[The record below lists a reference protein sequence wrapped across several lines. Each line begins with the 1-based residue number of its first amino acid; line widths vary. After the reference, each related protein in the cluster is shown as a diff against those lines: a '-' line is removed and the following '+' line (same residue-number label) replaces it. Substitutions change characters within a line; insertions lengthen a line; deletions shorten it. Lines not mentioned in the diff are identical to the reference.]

1 MITLKNIKAFI
12 KKSLVFKVLAFAVAL
27 VLILQVF
34 PEKAKFKYEFRKGE
48 LWQHENLYAPFDFP
62 LKKTEEQIK
71 AEKQQITN
79 QSTVYYKQDTT
90 AFVSAKQKFEQKKY
104 AYFKHL
110 SDDKRELLLKKA
122 EAFLAE
128 SYRNGVM
135 LNQPAF
141 SPSEIFI
148 IKHNNQIV
156 EVPAERVLYLQQLAT
171 AIKNY
176 FDTAPYNEYH
186 KNYYDLFFEILT
198 PNLVIDQNFTQKA
211 LTQNLKEIVYT
222 RGWVNKGKL
231 IIAKGELVE
240 GEKLNTLLSLK
251 EEYETQTWSQNNY
264 NWSLLGYYTLVAMVL
279 LLMALYL
286 KIYENKLY
294 KSNLKLSVILLN
306 MLSMILFVGLISRY
320 FPDYIY
326 IVPVGMMVLILKS
339 FFDLRT
345 VLFVYISTILI
356 TGFIVPN
363 SFQFVFIQIV
373 AAMAIILT
381 PKGMHYRL
389 SSFVSAG
396 LITAAYLIIYIA
408 FHTITEGTL
417 KGLDISLLT
426 LFILNGIGI
435 LFSQPFTYIY
445 ERTFGLVSDV
455 SLLELSDTNTKLLRQ
470 LSEKAPGTFQHS
482 MQVANLAEA
491 AAAEIGAN
499 TLLVRVGALYHDIG
513 KMENPIYFT
522 ENQKTSLNP
531 HDQLTPEQSAK
542 VIIKHV
548 ADGVELAHK
557 NKLPKRII
565 DFIKTHHGR
574 SLTYYFYRKAL
585 DLNPEGTK
593 EEDFRYPGPIPF
605 SKETAI
611 LMMADSVEA
620 ATKSLKNPTFE
631 ALNEF
636 VDRIIKKQLDDNQF
650 ANSDIS
656 FKEIE
661 AIKRIFKS
669 KLTNIYHVRIEY
681 PE

>member
-1 MITLKNIKAFI
+1 MKLHNIKLFA
-12 KKSLVFKVLAFAVAL
+12 KQSVVFKGLAFAVAL

-34 PEKAKFKYEFRKGE
+34 PEKAKLKYEFRKGE

-62 LKKTEEQIK
+62 LKKTAEQIK
-71 AEKQQITN
+71 AEEAQITEH
-79 QSTVYYKQDTT
+79 STVYYRQDTT
-90 AFVSAKQKFEQKKY
+90 AFTSALQNVK
-104 AYFKHL
+104 AYFH
-110 SDDKRELLLKKA
+110 S
-122 EAFLAE
+122 
-128 SYRNGVM
+128 S
-135 LNQPAF
+135 
-141 SPSEIFI
+141 
-148 IKHNNQIV
+148 
-156 EVPAERVLYLQQLAT
+156 
-171 AIKNY
+171 
-176 FDTAPYNEYH
+176 PYNEYA
-186 KNYYDLFFEILT
+186 KNYCDLFFDILT
-198 PNLVIDQNFTQKA
+198 PNLTVDQNFTQKT
-211 LTQNLKEIVYT
+211 LDQNLKEIVFT

-240 GEKLNTLLSLK
+240 GEKLNTLQSLK
-251 EEYETQTWSQNNY
+251 DEYETQTWNQNNY
-264 NWSLLGYYTLVAMVL
+264 NWSLLGYYVLVAIVL
-279 LLMALYL
+279 AVMALYL
-286 KIYENKLY
+286 KLYEKKIY
-294 KSNLKLSVILLN
+294 KSNLKLVVVLLN
-306 MLSMILFVGLISRY
+306 MLCMILFVGIVVKHL
-320 FPDYIY
+320 PEYIY
-326 IVPVGMMVLILKS
+326 IVPVAMMVLILKS

-345 VLFVYISTILI
+345 VFFVFICTILI

-363 SFQFVFIQIV
+363 SFQFVFIQII
-373 AAMAIILT
+373 AAMTIILT
-381 PKGMHYRL
+381 PKNVHYRL
-389 SSFVSAG
+389 SSFISAA
-396 LITAAYLIIYIA
+396 LITGAYLIIYIA

-417 KGLDISLLT
+417 KGLDLSLLT

-455 SLLELSDTNTKLLRQ
+455 SLLELSDTNSSLLRQ

-513 KMENPIYFT
+513 KMQNPLYFI

-531 HDQLTPEQSAK
+531 HDQLTPLQSAK

-548 ADGVELAHK
+548 ADGIELARKH
-557 NKLPKRII
+557 KLPERLI
-565 DFIKTHHGR
+565 DFIRTHHGR
-574 SLTYYFYRKAL
+574 SLTYYFYRK
-585 DLNPEGTK
+585 
-593 EEDFRYPGPIPF
+593 DFRYPGPIPF

-620 ATKSLKNPTFE
+620 ATKSLKNPTYE
-631 ALNEF
+631 ALGEF

-661 AIKRIFKS
+661 AIKKVFKS
-669 KLTNIYHVRIEY
+669 KLTNIYHVRIAY

>member
-1 MITLKNIKAFI
+1 MKLHNIKLFA
-12 KKSLVFKVLAFAVAL
+12 KQSVVFKGLAFAVAL

-62 LKKTEEQIK
+62 LKKTAEQIK
-71 AEKQQITN
+71 AEEAQITEH
-79 QSTVYYKQDTT
+79 STVYYRQDTT
-90 AFVSAKQKFEQKKY
+90 AFTSALQEFQQKKND
-104 AYFKHL
+104 YFGHIAAARK
-110 SDDKRELLLKKA
+110 EVLLQKA
-122 EAFLAE
+122 ETFLKE
-128 SYRNGVM
+128 SYHKGIILKMPDN
-135 LNQPAF
+135 
-141 SPSEIFI
+141 SPSEIAVI
-148 IKHNNQIV
+148 RHNNQI
-156 EVPAERVLYLQQLAT
+156 EELSTAQILSLQHLSASVK
-171 AIKNY
+171 AY
-176 FDTAPYNEYH
+176 FHSSPYNEYA
-186 KNYYDLFFEILT
+186 KNYCDLFFDVLT
-198 PNLVIDQNFTQKA
+198 PNLTVDQNFTQKT
-211 LTQNLKEIVYT
+211 LDQNLKEIVFT

-240 GEKLNTLLSLK
+240 GEKLNTLQSLK
-251 EEYETQTWSQNNY
+251 DEYETQTWNQNNY
-264 NWSLLGYYTLVAMVL
+264 NWSLLGYYVLVAIVL
-279 LLMALYL
+279 AVMALYL
-286 KIYENKLY
+286 KLYEKKIY
-294 KSNLKLSVILLN
+294 KSNLKLVVVLLN
-306 MLSMILFVGLISRY
+306 MLCMILFVGIVVKHL
-320 FPDYIY
+320 PEYIY
-326 IVPVGMMVLILKS
+326 IVPVAMMVLILKS

-345 VLFVYISTILI
+345 VFFVFICTILI

-363 SFQFVFIQIV
+363 SFQFVFIQII
-373 AAMAIILT
+373 AAMTIILT
-381 PKGMHYRL
+381 PKNVHYRL
-389 SSFVSAG
+389 SSFISAA
-396 LITAAYLIIYIA
+396 LITGAYLIIYIA

-417 KGLDISLLT
+417 KGLDLSLLT

-455 SLLELSDTNTKLLRQ
+455 SLLELSDTNSSLLRQ

-513 KMENPIYFT
+513 KMQNPLYFI

-531 HDQLTPEQSAK
+531 HDQLTPLQSAK

-548 ADGVELAHK
+548 ADGIELARKH
-557 NKLPKRII
+557 KLPERLI
-565 DFIKTHHGR
+565 DFIRTHHGR
-574 SLTYYFYRKAL
+574 SLTYYFYRKEL
-585 DLNPEGTK
+585 DTNPNAK

-620 ATKSLKNPTFE
+620 ATKSLKNPTYE
-631 ALNEF
+631 ALGEF

-661 AIKRIFKS
+661 AIKKVFKS
-669 KLTNIYHVRIEY
+669 KLTNIYHVRIAY

>member
-1 MITLKNIKAFI
+1 MKLHNIKLFA
-12 KKSLVFKVLAFAVAL
+12 KQSVVFKGLAFAVAL

-62 LKKTEEQIK
+62 LKKTAEQIK
-71 AEKQQITN
+71 AEEAQITEH
-79 QSTVYYKQDTT
+79 STVYYRQDTT
-90 AFVSAKQKFEQKKY
+90 AFTSALQEFQQKKND
-104 AYFKHL
+104 YFSHIPAARK
-110 SDDKRELLLKKA
+110 EVLLQKA
-122 EAFLAE
+122 ETFLKE
-128 SYRNGVM
+128 SYHKGIILKMPDN
-135 LNQPAF
+135 
-141 SPSEIFI
+141 SPSEIAVI
-148 IKHNNQIV
+148 RHNNQI
-156 EVPAERVLYLQQLAT
+156 EELPTAQILSLQHLSASVKT
-171 AIKNY
+171 Y
-176 FDTAPYNEYH
+176 FHSSPYNEYA
-186 KNYYDLFFEILT
+186 KNYCDLFFDILT
-198 PNLVIDQNFTQKA
+198 PNLTIDQNFTQKT
-211 LTQNLKEIVYT
+211 LDQNLKEIVFT

-240 GEKLNTLLSLK
+240 GEKLNTLQSLK
-251 EEYETQTWSQNNY
+251 DEYETQTWNQNNY
-264 NWSLLGYYTLVAMVL
+264 NWSLLGYYVLVAIVL
-279 LLMALYL
+279 AVMALYL
-286 KIYENKLY
+286 KLYEKKIY
-294 KSNLKLSVILLN
+294 KSNLKLVVVLLN
-306 MLSMILFVGLISRY
+306 MLCMILFVGIVVKHL
-320 FPDYIY
+320 PEYIY
-326 IVPVGMMVLILKS
+326 IVPVAMMVLILKS

-345 VLFVYISTILI
+345 VFFVFICTILI

-363 SFQFVFIQIV
+363 SFQFVFIQII
-373 AAMAIILT
+373 AAMTIILT
-381 PKGMHYRL
+381 PKNVHYRL
-389 SSFVSAG
+389 SSFISAA
-396 LITAAYLIIYIA
+396 LITGAYLIIYIA

-417 KGLDISLLT
+417 KGLDLSLLT

-455 SLLELSDTNTKLLRQ
+455 SLLELSDTNSSLLRQ

-513 KMENPIYFT
+513 KMQNPLYFI

-531 HDQLTPEQSAK
+531 HDQLTPLQSAK

-548 ADGVELAHK
+548 ADGIELARKH
-557 NKLPKRII
+557 KLPERLI
-565 DFIKTHHGR
+565 DFIRTHHGR
-574 SLTYYFYRKAL
+574 SLTYYFYRKEL
-585 DLNPEGTK
+585 DTNPNAK

-620 ATKSLKNPTFE
+620 ATKSLKNPTYE
-631 ALNEF
+631 ALGEF

-661 AIKRIFKS
+661 AIKKVFKS
-669 KLTNIYHVRIEY
+669 KLTNIYHVRIAY

>member
-1 MITLKNIKAFI
+1 MNLKNIKRAAKI
-12 KKSLVFKVLAFAVAL
+12 SLLFKVLSLLVAL

-48 LWQHENLYAPFDFP
+48 LWQHDNLYAPFDFP
-62 LKKTEEQIK
+62 LKKTDEQIK
-71 AEKQQITN
+71 AEEQQITE
-79 QSTVYYKQDTT
+79 QSTVYYRIDTT
-90 AFVSAKQKFEQKKY
+90 AVTSTMQKFRQEKNTYFQRLPQAKTEQ
-104 AYFKHL
+104 
-110 SDDKRELLLKKA
+110 LLKRA
-122 EAFLAE
+122 ETFLLE
-128 SYRNGVM
+128 NYQRGI
-135 LNQPAF
+135 LLKEPADKT
-141 SPSEIFI
+141 PKIAVI
-148 IKHNNQIV
+148 DNNNQIT
-156 EVPAERVLYLQQLAT
+156 ELSTTNILSLQKLKEAV
-171 AIKNY
+171 KNY
-176 FDTAPYNEYH
+176 FGQPPYNEYE
-186 KNYYDLFFEILT
+186 KEYYDLLFDVLT
-198 PNLVIDQNFTQKA
+198 PNLTIDQNFTQKN
-211 LTQNLKEIVYT
+211 LHQNLKEIVYT

-240 GEKLNTLLSLK
+240 GEKLNMLSSLK
-251 EEYETQTWSQNNY
+251 DEYESQSWNQNNY
-264 NWSLLGYYTLVAMVL
+264 NWSQVGYYFLVAIVLTIMV
-279 LLMALYL
+279 LYL
-286 KIYENKLY
+286 KIFERKVY
-294 KSNLKLSVILLN
+294 KNNLKLSVILLN
-306 MLSMILFVGLISRY
+306 MLLMILLVGLMARH

-326 IVPVGMMVLILKS
+326 LVPIAMMVLILKS

-345 VLFVYISTILI
+345 VLFVYISTVLI

-373 AAMAIILT
+373 AAMAIIIS
-381 PKGMHYRL
+381 PKSVHYRL
-389 SSFVSAG
+389 STFISAG
-396 LITAAYLIIYIA
+396 LITGAYLVIYIA
-408 FHTITEGTL
+408 FHIITEGTL

-445 ERTFGLVSDV
+445 ERVFGLVSDV
-455 SLLELSDTNTKLLRQ
+455 SLLELSDTNSKLLRQ

-513 KMENPIYFT
+513 KMENPLYFI

-531 HDQLTPEQSAK
+531 HDELTPAQSAK
-542 VIIKHV
+542 TIIKHV
-548 ADGVELAHK
+548 TDGIDLAHK
-557 NKLPKRII
+557 YKLPERII
-565 DFIKTHHGR
+565 DFIRTHHGR
-574 SLTYYFYRKAL
+574 SLTYYFYKKEL
-585 DLNPEGTK
+585 DTNPEAK

-620 ATKSLKNPTFE
+620 ATKSLKNPTYE
-631 ALNEF
+631 ALEEF
-636 VDRIIKKQLDDNQF
+636 VERIIKKQLDDNQF

-661 AIKRIFKS
+661 RIKKVFKS
-669 KLTNIYHVRIEY
+669 KLTNIYHVRIAY

>member
-1 MITLKNIKAFI
+1 MKLHNIKLFA
-12 KKSLVFKVLAFAVAL
+12 KQSVVFKGLAFAVAL

-62 LKKTEEQIK
+62 LKKTAEQIK
-71 AEKQQITN
+71 AEEAQITEH
-79 QSTVYYKQDTT
+79 STVYYRQDTT
-90 AFVSAKQKFEQKKY
+90 AFTSALQKFQQKKND
-104 AYFKHL
+104 YFVHIPATRK
-110 SDDKRELLLKKA
+110 EVLLQKA
-122 EAFLAE
+122 ETFLKE
-128 SYRNGVM
+128 SYYKGIILKMPDN
-135 LNQPAF
+135 
-141 SPSEIFI
+141 SPSEIAVI
-148 IKHNNQIV
+148 RHNNQI
-156 EVPAERVLYLQQLAT
+156 EELPTAQILSLQHLSASVK
-171 AIKNY
+171 AY
-176 FDTAPYNEYH
+176 FHSSPYNEYA
-186 KNYYDLFFEILT
+186 KNYCDLFFDVLT
-198 PNLVIDQNFTQKA
+198 PNLTVDQNFTQKT
-211 LTQNLKEIVYT
+211 LDQNLKEIVFT

-240 GEKLNTLLSLK
+240 GEKLNTLQSLK
-251 EEYETQTWSQNNY
+251 DEYETQTWNQNNY
-264 NWSLLGYYTLVAMVL
+264 NWSLLGYYVLVAIVL
-279 LLMALYL
+279 AVMALYL
-286 KIYENKLY
+286 KLYEKKIY
-294 KSNLKLSVILLN
+294 KSNLKLVVVLLN
-306 MLSMILFVGLISRY
+306 MLCMILFVGIVVKHL
-320 FPDYIY
+320 PEYIY
-326 IVPVGMMVLILKS
+326 IVPVAMMVLILKS

-345 VLFVYISTILI
+345 VFFVFICTILI

-363 SFQFVFIQIV
+363 SFQFVFIQII
-373 AAMAIILT
+373 AAMTIILT
-381 PKGMHYRL
+381 PKNVHYRL
-389 SSFVSAG
+389 SSFISAA
-396 LITAAYLIIYIA
+396 LITGAYLIIYIA

-417 KGLDISLLT
+417 KGLDLSLLT

-455 SLLELSDTNTKLLRQ
+455 SLLELSDTNSSLLRQ

-513 KMENPIYFT
+513 KMQNPLYFI

-531 HDQLTPEQSAK
+531 HDQLTPLQSAK

-548 ADGVELAHK
+548 ADGIELARKH
-557 NKLPKRII
+557 KLPERLI
-565 DFIKTHHGR
+565 DFIRTHHGR
-574 SLTYYFYRKAL
+574 SLTYYFYRKEL
-585 DLNPEGTK
+585 DTNPTAK

-620 ATKSLKNPTFE
+620 ATKSLKNPTYE
-631 ALNEF
+631 ALGEF

-661 AIKRIFKS
+661 AIKKVFKS
-669 KLTNIYHVRIEY
+669 KLTNIYHVRIAY

>member
-1 MITLKNIKAFI
+1 MMTLKNIKVFI
-12 KKSLVFKVLAFAVAL
+12 KKSLVFKILAFAIAL
-27 VLILQVF
+27 VFILQVF

-48 LWQHENLYAPFDFP
+48 LWQHDNLYAPFDFP
-62 LKKTEEQIK
+62 LKKTDQQINS
-71 AEKQQITN
+71 EKQQITN

-90 AFVSAKQKFEQKKY
+90 AFISAKQKFEQKKNS
-104 AYFKHL
+104 YFNQL
-110 SDDKRELLLKKA
+110 SKDKKELLLHKA
-122 EAFLAE
+122 ETFLTE
-128 SYRNGVM
+128 SYHNGIM
-135 LNQPAF
+135 LNPPVF
-141 SPSEIFI
+141 KTSEIAI
-148 IKHNNQIV
+148 IKQNNQIV
-156 EVPAERVLYLQQLAT
+156 EVSASRVLYLQQLNN

-176 FDTAPYNEYH
+176 FNTAPYNEYL
-186 KNYYDLFFEILT
+186 KIYYDLFFDILT

-211 LTQNLKEIVYT
+211 LNQNLKEIVYT

-264 NWSLLGYYTLVAMVL
+264 NWSLSGYYTLVAIVLILMV
-279 LLMALYL
+279 LYL
-286 KIYENKLY
+286 KIYEKKIY
-294 KSNLKLSVILLN
+294 KSNVKLSVILLN
-306 MLSMILFVGLISRY
+306 MLTMILFVGLISRY

-585 DLNPEGTK
+585 DLNPESTK

-661 AIKRIFKS
+661 AIKRIFKN

>member
-1 MITLKNIKAFI
+1 MMTKLKNLKTFA
-12 KKSLVFKVLAFAVAL
+12 KKSLAAKLFIFAATL
-27 VLILQVF
+27 LIILQVF

-71 AEKQQITN
+71 AEEKKIAAHSTTYYRKDTTTFTSAFQKFQQK
-79 QSTVYYKQDTT
+79 KQD
-90 AFVSAKQKFEQKKY
+90 
-104 AYFKHL
+104 YFTDL
-110 SDDKRELLLKKA
+110 PTPKRAMLLEKA
-122 EAFLAE
+122 ETFLRH
-128 SYRNGVM
+128 SYQKGIA
-135 LNQPAF
+135 LNPPTSAQAK
-141 SPSEIFI
+141 IALI
-148 IKHNNQIV
+148 QNNNQATELSV
-156 EVPAERVLYLQQLAT
+156 SQVLYIQDLHR
-171 AIKNY
+171 AISTY
-176 FDTAPYNEYH
+176 FTDAPYRDYH
-186 KNYYDLFFEILT
+186 KQYYDLFFDILT
-198 PNLVIDQNFTQKA
+198 PNLTVDQNFTQKT
-211 LTQNLKEIVYT
+211 LQQNLKEIVYT

-240 GEKLNTLLSLK
+240 GERLNTLLSLK
-251 EEYETQTWSQNNY
+251 EEYETQTWNQNHY
-264 NWSLLGYYTLVAMVL
+264 SWSLVGYYILVAIVL
-279 LLMALYL
+279 LMMTLYL
-286 KIYENKLY
+286 RMYEQKIYKN
-294 KSNLKLSVILLN
+294 NLKLGVILLN
-306 MLSMILFVGLISRY
+306 MLCMVLMVGLMARNM
-320 FPDYIY
+320 PDYIY
-326 IVPVGMMVLILKS
+326 LVPVAMMVLILRS

-345 VLFVYISTILI
+345 VLFVFISTVLI

-363 SFQFVFIQIV
+363 SFQFVFIQIM
-373 AAMAIILT
+373 AAITIILT

-389 SSFVSAG
+389 SGFISAG
-396 LITAAYLIIYIA
+396 LITAAYLIIYVA
-408 FHTITEGTL
+408 FHIITEGSL
-417 KGLDISLLT
+417 KGIELSLLT
-426 LFILNGIGI
+426 LFVLNGVGM

-445 ERTFGLVSDV
+445 ERAFGLVSDV

-491 AAAEIGAN
+491 AALEIGAN
-499 TLLVRVGALYHDIG
+499 SLLVRVGALYHDIG

-548 ADGVELAHK
+548 SDGVELAHK

-585 DLNPEGTK
+585 DQNPDTK

-661 AIKRIFKS
+661 VIKRVFKD

>member
-1 MITLKNIKAFI
+1 MNLKNIKRTAKI
-12 KKSLVFKVLAFAVAL
+12 SLLFKVLSLLVAL

-48 LWQHENLYAPFDFP
+48 LWQHDNLYAPFDFP
-62 LKKTEEQIK
+62 LKKTDEQIK
-71 AEKQQITN
+71 AEEQQITE
-79 QSTVYYKQDTT
+79 QSTVYYRIDTT
-90 AFVSAKQKFEQKKY
+90 AVTSAMQKFRQEKNTYFQRLPQAKTEQ
-104 AYFKHL
+104 
-110 SDDKRELLLKKA
+110 LLKRA
-122 EAFLAE
+122 ETFLLE
-128 SYRNGVM
+128 NYQRGI
-135 LNQPAF
+135 LLKEPADKT
-141 SPSEIFI
+141 PKIAVI
-148 IKHNNQIV
+148 DNNNQIT
-156 EVPAERVLYLQQLAT
+156 ELSTTNILSLQKLKEAV
-171 AIKNY
+171 KNY
-176 FDTAPYNEYH
+176 FSQPPYNEYE
-186 KNYYDLFFEILT
+186 KEYYDLLFDVLT
-198 PNLVIDQNFTQKA
+198 PNLTIDQNFTQKN
-211 LTQNLKEIVYT
+211 LHQNLKEIVYT

-240 GEKLNTLLSLK
+240 GEKLNMLSSLK
-251 EEYETQTWSQNNY
+251 EEYESQSWNQNNY
-264 NWSLLGYYTLVAMVL
+264 NWSQVGYYFLVAIVLTIMV
-279 LLMALYL
+279 LYL
-286 KIYENKLY
+286 KIFERKVY
-294 KSNLKLSVILLN
+294 KNNLKLSVILLN
-306 MLSMILFVGLISRY
+306 MLLMILLVGLMARH

-326 IVPVGMMVLILKS
+326 LVPIAMMVLILKS

-345 VLFVYISTILI
+345 VLFVYISTVLI

-373 AAMAIILT
+373 AAMAIIIS
-381 PKGMHYRL
+381 PKSVHYRL
-389 SSFVSAG
+389 STFISAG
-396 LITAAYLIIYIA
+396 LITGAYLVIYIA
-408 FHTITEGTL
+408 FHIITEGTL

-445 ERTFGLVSDV
+445 ERVFGLVSDV
-455 SLLELSDTNTKLLRQ
+455 SLLELSDTNSKLLRQ

-513 KMENPIYFT
+513 KMENPLYFI

-531 HDQLTPEQSAK
+531 HDELTPAQSAK
-542 VIIKHV
+542 TIIKHV
-548 ADGVELAHK
+548 TDGIDLAHK
-557 NKLPKRII
+557 YKLPERII
-565 DFIKTHHGR
+565 DFIRTHHGR
-574 SLTYYFYRKAL
+574 SLTYYFYKKEL
-585 DLNPEGTK
+585 DTNPEAK

-620 ATKSLKNPTFE
+620 ATKSLKNPTYE
-631 ALNEF
+631 ALEEF
-636 VDRIIKKQLDDNQF
+636 VERIIKKQLDDNQF

-661 AIKRIFKS
+661 RIKKVFKS
-669 KLTNIYHVRIEY
+669 KLTNIYHVRIAY

>member
-1 MITLKNIKAFI
+1 MKLHNIKLFA
-12 KKSLVFKVLAFAVAL
+12 KQSVVFKGLAFAVAL

-62 LKKTEEQIK
+62 LKKTAEQIK
-71 AEKQQITN
+71 AEEAQITEH
-79 QSTVYYKQDTT
+79 STVYYRQDTT
-90 AFVSAKQKFEQKKY
+90 AFTSALQKFQQKKND
-104 AYFKHL
+104 YFSHIPAARK
-110 SDDKRELLLKKA
+110 EVLLQKA
-122 EAFLAE
+122 ETFLKE
-128 SYRNGVM
+128 SYHKGIILKMPDN
-135 LNQPAF
+135 
-141 SPSEIFI
+141 SPSEIAVI
-148 IKHNNQIV
+148 RHNNQI
-156 EVPAERVLYLQQLAT
+156 EELPTAQILSLQHLSASVK
-171 AIKNY
+171 AY
-176 FDTAPYNEYH
+176 FHSSPYNEYA
-186 KNYYDLFFEILT
+186 KNYCDLFFDVLT
-198 PNLVIDQNFTQKA
+198 PNLTVDQNFTQKT
-211 LTQNLKEIVYT
+211 LDQNLKEIVFT

-240 GEKLNTLLSLK
+240 GEKLNTLQSLK
-251 EEYETQTWSQNNY
+251 DEYETQTWNQNNY
-264 NWSLLGYYTLVAMVL
+264 NWSLLGYYVLVAIVL
-279 LLMALYL
+279 AVMALYL
-286 KIYENKLY
+286 KLYEKKIY
-294 KSNLKLSVILLN
+294 KSNLKLVVVLLN
-306 MLSMILFVGLISRY
+306 MLCMILFVGIVVKHL
-320 FPDYIY
+320 PEYIY
-326 IVPVGMMVLILKS
+326 IVPVAMMVLILKS

-345 VLFVYISTILI
+345 VFFVFICTILI

-363 SFQFVFIQIV
+363 SFQFVFIQII
-373 AAMAIILT
+373 AAMTIILT
-381 PKGMHYRL
+381 PKNVHYRL
-389 SSFVSAG
+389 SSFISAA
-396 LITAAYLIIYIA
+396 LITGAYLIIYIA

-417 KGLDISLLT
+417 KGLDLSLLT

-455 SLLELSDTNTKLLRQ
+455 SLLELSDTNSLLLRQ

-513 KMENPIYFT
+513 KMQNPLYFI

-531 HDQLTPEQSAK
+531 HDQLTPSQSAK

-548 ADGVELAHK
+548 ADGIELARKH
-557 NKLPKRII
+557 KLPERLI
-565 DFIKTHHGR
+565 DFIRTHHGR
-574 SLTYYFYRKAL
+574 SLTYYFYRKEL
-585 DLNPEGTK
+585 DTNPNAK

-620 ATKSLKNPTFE
+620 ATKSLKNPTYE
-631 ALNEF
+631 ALGEF

-661 AIKRIFKS
+661 AIKRVFKS
-669 KLTNIYHVRIEY
+669 KLTNIYHVRIAY

>member
-1 MITLKNIKAFI
+1 MKLHNIKLFA
-12 KKSLVFKVLAFAVAL
+12 KQSVVFKGLAFAVAL

-62 LKKTEEQIK
+62 LKKTAEQIK
-71 AEKQQITN
+71 AEEAQITEH
-79 QSTVYYKQDTT
+79 STVYYRQDTT
-90 AFVSAKQKFEQKKY
+90 AFTSALQKFQQKKND
-104 AYFKHL
+104 YFSHIPAARK
-110 SDDKRELLLKKA
+110 EVLLQKA
-122 EAFLAE
+122 ETFLKD
-128 SYRNGVM
+128 SYHKGIILKMPDN
-135 LNQPAF
+135 
-141 SPSEIFI
+141 SPSEIAVI
-148 IKHNNQIV
+148 RHNNQI
-156 EVPAERVLYLQQLAT
+156 EELPTAQILSLQHLSANVK
-171 AIKNY
+171 AY
-176 FDTAPYNEYH
+176 FHSSPYNEYA
-186 KNYYDLFFEILT
+186 KNYCDLFFDVLT
-198 PNLVIDQNFTQKA
+198 PNLMVDQNFTQKT
-211 LTQNLKEIVYT
+211 LDQNLKEIVFT

-240 GEKLNTLLSLK
+240 GEKLNTLQSLK
-251 EEYETQTWSQNNY
+251 DEYETQTWNQNNY
-264 NWSLLGYYTLVAMVL
+264 NWSLLGYYVLVAIVL
-279 LLMALYL
+279 AVMALYL
-286 KIYENKLY
+286 KLYEKKIY
-294 KSNLKLSVILLN
+294 KSNLKLVVVLLN
-306 MLSMILFVGLISRY
+306 MLCMILFVGIVVKHL
-320 FPDYIY
+320 PEYIY
-326 IVPVGMMVLILKS
+326 IVPVAMMVLILKS

-345 VLFVYISTILI
+345 VFFVFICTILI

-363 SFQFVFIQIV
+363 SFQFVFIQII
-373 AAMAIILT
+373 AAMTIILT
-381 PKGMHYRL
+381 PKNVHYRL
-389 SSFVSAG
+389 SSFISAA
-396 LITAAYLIIYIA
+396 LITGAYLIIYIA

-417 KGLDISLLT
+417 KGLDLSLLT

-455 SLLELSDTNTKLLRQ
+455 SLLELSDTNSSLLRQ

-513 KMENPIYFT
+513 KMQNPLYFI

-531 HDQLTPEQSAK
+531 HDQLTPSQSAK

-548 ADGVELAHK
+548 ADGIELARKH
-557 NKLPKRII
+557 KLPERLI
-565 DFIKTHHGR
+565 DFIRTHHGR
-574 SLTYYFYRKAL
+574 SLTYYFYRKEL
-585 DLNPEGTK
+585 DTNPNAK

-620 ATKSLKNPTFE
+620 ATKSLKNPTYE
-631 ALNEF
+631 ALGEF

-661 AIKRIFKS
+661 AIKRVFKS
-669 KLTNIYHVRIEY
+669 KLTNIYHVRIAY

>member
-1 MITLKNIKAFI
+1 MKLHNIKLFA
-12 KKSLVFKVLAFAVAL
+12 KQSVVFKGLAFAVAL

-62 LKKTEEQIK
+62 LKKTAEQIK
-71 AEKQQITN
+71 AEEAQITEH
-79 QSTVYYKQDTT
+79 STVYYRQDTT
-90 AFVSAKQKFEQKKY
+90 AFTSALQKFQQKKY
-104 AYFKHL
+104 DYFGHIPAARK
-110 SDDKRELLLKKA
+110 EVLLQKA
-122 EAFLAE
+122 ETFLKE
-128 SYRNGVM
+128 SYHKGIILKMPDN
-135 LNQPAF
+135 
-141 SPSEIFI
+141 SPSEIAVI
-148 IKHNNQIV
+148 RHNNQI
-156 EVPAERVLYLQQLAT
+156 EELPTAQILSLQHLSASVK
-171 AIKNY
+171 AY
-176 FDTAPYNEYH
+176 FHSSPYNEYA
-186 KNYYDLFFEILT
+186 KNYCDLFFDILT
-198 PNLVIDQNFTQKA
+198 PNLTVDQNFTQKT
-211 LTQNLKEIVYT
+211 LDQNLKEIVFT

-240 GEKLNTLLSLK
+240 GEKLNTLQSLK
-251 EEYETQTWSQNNY
+251 DEYETQTWNQNNY
-264 NWSLLGYYTLVAMVL
+264 NWSLLGYYVLVAIVL
-279 LLMALYL
+279 AVMALYL
-286 KIYENKLY
+286 KLYEKKIY
-294 KSNLKLSVILLN
+294 KSNLKLVVVLLN
-306 MLSMILFVGLISRY
+306 MLCMILFVGIVVKHL
-320 FPDYIY
+320 PEYIY
-326 IVPVGMMVLILKS
+326 IVPVAMMVLILKS

-345 VLFVYISTILI
+345 VFFVFISTILI

-363 SFQFVFIQIV
+363 SFQFVFIQII
-373 AAMAIILT
+373 AAMTIILT
-381 PKGMHYRL
+381 PKNVHYRL
-389 SSFVSAG
+389 SSFISAA
-396 LITAAYLIIYIA
+396 LITGAYLIIYIA

-417 KGLDISLLT
+417 KGLDLSLLT

-455 SLLELSDTNTKLLRQ
+455 SLLELSDTNSSLLRQ

-513 KMENPIYFT
+513 KMQNPLYFI

-531 HDQLTPEQSAK
+531 HDQLTPLQSAK

-548 ADGVELAHK
+548 ADGIELARKH
-557 NKLPKRII
+557 KLPERLI
-565 DFIKTHHGR
+565 DFIRTHHGR
-574 SLTYYFYRKAL
+574 SLTYYFYRKEL
-585 DLNPEGTK
+585 DTNPNAK

-620 ATKSLKNPTFE
+620 ATKSLKNPTYE
-631 ALNEF
+631 ALGEF

-661 AIKRIFKS
+661 AIKKVFKS
-669 KLTNIYHVRIEY
+669 KLTNIYHVRIAY